1 MRHPRRLGL
10 LSIAGLVFLSSACQQ
25 AAQEQKAAPV
35 TQPAPSATPAP
46 PATPAPTTVSDE
58 ARIRAALEPLAAE
71 SRQCYPL
78 LVALNAALSARKNET
93 KAAEAFNAC
102 QAPVNQKTLA
112 IVQELKKGGLKEDR
126 ILTVVNQWR
135 NEQMSGKAGRGG
147 GGAKK

>member
-10 LSIAGLVFLSSACQQ
+10 LSIAGLVALSSACQQ

-35 TQPAPSATPAP
+35 TQPAP
-46 PATPAPTTVSDE
+46 PATPATMTMSDE
-58 ARIRAALEPLAAE
+58 ARIRAALEPLTAE

-78 LVALNAALSARKNET
+78 LVALNAALSAKKDEA

-102 QAPVNQKTLA
+102 QGPVNQKTLA
-112 IVQELKKGGLKEDR
+112 IVQDLKKGGLKEDR

-135 NEQMSGKAGRGG
+135 NEQMSGKAGAGG
-147 GGAKK
+147 GGDKK